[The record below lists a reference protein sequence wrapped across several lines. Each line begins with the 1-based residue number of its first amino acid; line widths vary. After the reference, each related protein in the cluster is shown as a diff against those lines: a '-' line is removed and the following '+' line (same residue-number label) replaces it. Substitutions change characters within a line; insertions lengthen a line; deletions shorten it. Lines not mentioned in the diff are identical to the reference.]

1 MSTLAA
7 LVTRGLT
14 KRYKERTVV
23 DHLDL
28 RVPQGSVFG
37 FLGRNGAGKTTT
49 IRMALGLARPS
60 GGSVE
65 ILGHDASGALAPGV
79 VGYLPDVPGFRP
91 WMRAGEVLA
100 HAGRV
105 AGLEGVAL
113 RRRTA
118 TLLDLAGLTGVDQPV
133 GAYSRGMRQRL
144 GLARALVSAP
154 RLLIM
159 DEPTSALDP
168 VGRREVL
175 DLIATLHGRT
185 TVLLSTHLLDDAER
199 VCDEVT
205 VIDHGRLLLTG
216 ATADLVEGAR
226 ATSVEV
232 ETVDDA
238 APLAGLLAH
247 QPWAQEV
254 ESEGPR
260 LRLRTRDPQTAH
272 RRLPGLLEAAGCGLV
287 RLGST
292 RHGLEEVF
300 LRAVGQAGPGEVD
313 DARSSGTGAQARS
326 AGLGE
331 ADDAAVGGRVGHE

>member
-1 MSTLAA
+1 MSALAA

-14 KRYKERTVV
+14 KRYRERTVV

-65 ILGHDASGALAPGV
+65 ILGHDANGALAPGV

-133 GAYSRGMRQRL
+133 GAYSRGMRQ
-144 GLARALVSAP
+144 
-154 RLLIM
+154 
-159 DEPTSALDP
+159 
-168 VGRREVL
+168 
-175 DLIATLHGRT
+175 
-185 TVLLSTHLLDDAER
+185 ER
-199 VCDEVT
+199 K
-205 VIDHGRLLLTG
+205 
-216 ATADLVEGAR
+216 
-226 ATSVEV
+226 
-232 ETVDDA
+232 
-238 APLAGLLAH
+238 
-247 QPWAQEV
+247 
-254 ESEGPR
+254 
-260 LRLRTRDPQTAH
+260 
-272 RRLPGLLEAAGCGLV
+272 
-287 RLGST
+287 
-292 RHGLEEVF
+292 
-300 LRAVGQAGPGEVD
+300 
-313 DARSSGTGAQARS
+313 
-326 AGLGE
+326 
-331 ADDAAVGGRVGHE
+331 RVVKGKSFN